1 MTQVQGPPPGTT
13 VVDEPPA
20 TSGSGRGRRRDPAP
34 KVKLGPGRWFRE
46 VGWRHLVGVIAVLWA
61 LFPVSYL
68 VSASLNPL
76 GNVVTST
83 MIPQAF
89 SLTNYTTLLDEQP
102 FGTWYRNSIIVCVCV
117 VFIQLL
123 FSALAAFAFSRFRF
137 TGRRGGLLALLL
149 IQMFPQFLAAVALY
163 LMFTD
168 IGEVIPSI
176 GLDTLPGYIL
186 MMCGGSLGQV
196 WLIKGF
202 FDSIP
207 MSLDEAAMLD
217 GASHVQVF
225 FRIILP
231 LVRPILAVC
240 GLLVFV
246 GVIGEF
252 DQERAEA
259 AVRELLIAVGENPD
273 REGLKRTPHRVANAY
288 REMFAGL
295 YTEPDEV
302 LATVFDEGYDEL
314 RGQTGGEGAHRAVTR
329 RSPAVRSAVT
339 AM

>member
-1 MTQVQGPPPGTT
+1 MTQVPTTPAET
-13 VVDEPPA
+13 VVVP
-20 TSGSGRGRRRDPAP
+20 TKRRRRGGDPAP
-34 KVKLGPGRWFRE
+34 RPKMSTGRWFRE
-46 VGWRHLVGVIAVLWA
+46 IGWRHLVGVLAVVWA

-68 VSASLNPL
+68 ISASLNPL

-83 MIPQAF
+83 MIPRSF

-102 FGTWYRNSIIVCVCV
+102 FGTWYRNSIIVCVVV
-117 VFIQLL
+117 VFVQLL
-123 FSALAAFAFSRFRF
+123 FSALAAYAFSRFRF
-137 TGRRGGLLALLL
+137 KGRRGGLLALLL

-168 IGEVIPSI
+168 LGAVIPAI
-176 GLDTLPGYIL
+176 GLDTLAGYIL

-207 MSLDEAAMLD
+207 MSLDEAAMID

-246 GVIGEF
+246 GTIAEF
-252 DQERAEA
+252 LMASIFLRAA
-259 AVRELLIAVGENPD
+259 GNKTLA
-273 REGLKRTPHRVANAY
+273 T
-288 REMFAGL
+288 GL
-295 YTEPDEV
+295 YGLIDGDRSNNLGVFAAGSILTAIPVV
-302 LATVFDEGYDEL
+302 LLFLYLQRFIV
-314 RGQTGGEGAHRAVTR
+314 GGI
-329 RSPAVRSAVT
+329 T
-339 AM
+339 AGGVKG

>member
-13 VVDEPPA
+13 IVDDTPPTEA
-20 TSGSGRGRRRDPAP
+20 GGGRRRRDPAP
-34 KVKLGPGRWFRE
+34 RVKMPFGRWFRE
-46 VGWRHLVGVIAVLWA
+46 IGWRHVVGVLAVLWA

-83 MIPQAF
+83 LVPQTF
-89 SLTNYTTLLDEQP
+89 STSNFTKLLDEQP
-102 FGTWYRNSIIVCVCV
+102 FGTWARNSIIVCVCV
-117 VFIQLL
+117 VFVQLL

-137 TGRRGGLLALLL
+137 RGRRGGLLALLL

-168 IGEVIPSI
+168 IGDVVPSI

-207 MSLDEAAMLD
+207 MSLDEAAMID

-246 GVIGEF
+246 GTIAEF
-252 DQERAEA
+252 LMASIFLRD
-259 AVRELLIAVGENPD
+259 
-273 REGLKRTPHRVANAY
+273 EGNKTLAT
-288 REMFAGL
+288 GL
-295 YTEPDEV
+295 YGLIDSDRSNNLGVFAAGSILTAIPVV
-302 LATVFDEGYDEL
+302 LLFLYLQKFIV
-314 RGQTGGEGAHRAVTR
+314 GGI
-329 RSPAVRSAVT
+329 T
-339 AM
+339 AGGVKG

>member
-13 VVDEPPA
+13 VVEEPTTTP
-20 TSGSGRGRRRDPAP
+20 GSGRGRGRRGGDPAP
-34 KVKLGPGRWFRE
+34 KVKLPPGRWFRE
-46 VGWRHLVGVIAVLWA
+46 IGWRHLVGVVAVVWA

-68 VSASLNPL
+68 LSASLNPL

-83 MIPQAF
+83 LIPQTF
-89 SLTNYTTLLDEQP
+89 SLTNFTTLLDEQP
-102 FGTWYRNSIIVCVCV
+102 FGTWARNSIIVCACV
-117 VFIQLL
+117 VFVQLL
-123 FSALAAFAFSRFRF
+123 FSSLAAFAFSRFRF

-168 IGEVIPSI
+168 IGAVIPAI
-176 GLDTLPGYIL
+176 GLDTLAGYIL

-207 MSLDEAAMLD
+207 MSLDEAAKLD
-217 GASHVQVF
+217 GASHVQIF

-252 DQERAEA
+252 LMASIFLRDSGNKTLA
-259 AVRELLIAVGENPD
+259 
-273 REGLKRTPHRVANAY
+273 T
-288 REMFAGL
+288 GL
-295 YTEPDEV
+295 YGLIDADRSNNLGVFAAGSIMTAIPVV
-302 LATVFDEGYDEL
+302 LLFLYLQKFIV
-314 RGQTGGEGAHRAVTR
+314 GGI
-329 RSPAVRSAVT
+329 T
-339 AM
+339 AGGVKG

>member
-1 MTQVQGPPPGTT
+1 MSESQPSLTDGGATLT
-13 VVDEPPA
+13 KPA
-20 TSGSGRGRRRDPAP
+20 PDRGKRRAGRGDPAP
-34 KVKLGPGRWFRE
+34 KVKLGAARWWRE
-46 VGWRHLVGVIAVLWA
+46 VGWRHVVGVIAVVWA

-83 MIPQAF
+83 LIPQQF
-89 SLTNYTTLLDEQP
+89 SLTNFTKLLDEQP
-102 FGTWYRNSIIVCVCV
+102 FGTWARNSLIVCVCV
-117 VFIQLL
+117 VFVQLL
-123 FSALAAFAFSRFRF
+123 FSALAAYAFSRFRF

-163 LMFTD
+163 PLFTD
-168 IGEVIPSI
+168 IGEVIPAI
-176 GLDTLPGYIL
+176 GLDTLAGYII

-207 MSLDEAAMLD
+207 KSLDEAAVID

-246 GVIGEF
+246 GVIAEF
-252 DQERAEA
+252 LMASIFLRDSGNKTLA
-259 AVRELLIAVGENPD
+259 
-273 REGLKRTPHRVANAY
+273 T
-288 REMFAGL
+288 GL
-295 YTEPDEV
+295 YGLIDADRSNNLGVFAAGAVMTAIPVV
-302 LATVFDEGYDEL
+302 LLFLYLQKFIV
-314 RGQTGGEGAHRAVTR
+314 GGI
-329 RSPAVRSAVT
+329 T
-339 AM
+339 AGGVKG

>member
-1 MTQVQGPPPGTT
+1 MP
-13 VVDEPPA
+13 
-20 TSGSGRGRRRDPAP
+20 
-34 KVKLGPGRWFRE
+34 PGRWFRE
-46 VGWRHLVGVIAVLWA
+46 IGWRHLVGVLAVVWA

-83 MIPQAF
+83 MIPRSF
-89 SLTNYTTLLDEQP
+89 SLDNFTQLIDEQP

-117 VFIQLL
+117 VFVQLL
-123 FSALAAFAFSRFRF
+123 FSTFAAYAFSRFRF
-137 TGRRGGLLALLL
+137 KGRRGGLLALLL

-163 LMFTD
+163 LMFTE
-168 IGEVIPSI
+168 IGEVIPAI

-207 MSLDEAAMLD
+207 MSLDEAAMID

-231 LVRPILAVC
+231 LLRPILAIC

-246 GVIGEF
+246 GVMGEF
-252 DQERAEA
+252 LMASIFLRD
-259 AVRELLIAVGENPD
+259 
-273 REGLKRTPHRVANAY
+273 EGNKTLAT
-288 REMFAGL
+288 GL
-295 YTEPDEV
+295 YGLIDADRSNNLGVFAAGSIMTAIPVV
-302 LATVFDEGYDEL
+302 LLFLYLQKFIV
-314 RGQTGGEGAHRAVTR
+314 GGI
-329 RSPAVRSAVT
+329 T
-339 AM
+339 AGGVKG

>member
-1 MTQVQGPPPGTT
+1 MTQIQGTPPVTAPVARTRT
-13 VVDEPPA
+13 R
-20 TSGSGRGRRRDPAP
+20 RGGDPVP
-34 KVKLGPGRWFRE
+34 RPKLGARRWWRE
-46 VGWRHLVGVIAVLWA
+46 VGWRHVVGVVAVLWA

-68 VSASLNPL
+68 VSAALNPL

-83 MIPQAF
+83 MIPSSF
-89 SLTNYTTLLDEQP
+89 SLANFTELLDTQP
-102 FGTWYRNSIIVCVCV
+102 FGTWARNSLIVCVSV
-117 VFIQLL
+117 VFVQLL
-123 FSALAAFAFSRFRF
+123 FSALAAYAFSRFRF

-149 IQMFPQFLAAVALY
+149 IQMFPQFLALVALY

-168 IGEVIPSI
+168 IGEVIPAV
-176 GLDTLPGYIL
+176 GLDTIPGYIL

-207 MSLDEAAMLD
+207 KSLDEAAIMD

-246 GVIGEF
+246 GVIAEF
-252 DQERAEA
+252 LMASIFLRDAGNKTLA
-259 AVRELLIAVGENPD
+259 
-273 REGLKRTPHRVANAY
+273 T
-288 REMFAGL
+288 GL
-295 YTEPDEV
+295 YGLIDADRSNNLGVFAAGAILTAIPVV
-302 LATVFDEGYDEL
+302 LLFLWLQRFIV
-314 RGQTGGEGAHRAVTR
+314 GGI
-329 RSPAVRSAVT
+329 T
-339 AM
+339 AGGVKG

>member
-1 MTQVQGPPPGTT
+1 MTQTQGPLPTT
-13 VVDEPPA
+13 VPAVPA
-20 TSGSGRGRRRDPAP
+20 TGRRARRGDPAP
-34 KVKLGPGRWFRE
+34 KVKLGFARWFRE
-46 VGWRHLVGVIAVLWA
+46 IGWRHLVGVIAVLWA

-83 MIPQAF
+83 MIPSAF
-89 SLTNYTTLLDEQP
+89 SLDNFTKLLDTQP
-102 FGTWYRNSIIVCVCV
+102 FGTWARNSLIVCVCV
-117 VFIQLL
+117 VFVQLL
-123 FSALAAFAFSRFRF
+123 FSALAAYAFSRFRF

-168 IGEVIPSI
+168 IGEVIPAI
-176 GLDTLPGYIL
+176 GLDTLAGYII

-207 MSLDEAAMLD
+207 RSLDEAAMID

-246 GVIGEF
+246 GVIAEF
-252 DQERAEA
+252 LMASIFLRDAGNKTLA
-259 AVRELLIAVGENPD
+259 
-273 REGLKRTPHRVANAY
+273 T
-288 REMFAGL
+288 GL
-295 YTEPDEV
+295 YGLIDADRSNNLGVFAAGAVMTAIPVV
-302 LATVFDEGYDEL
+302 LLFLYLQKFIV
-314 RGQTGGEGAHRAVTR
+314 GGI
-329 RSPAVRSAVT
+329 T
-339 AM
+339 AGGVKG

>member
-13 VVDEPPA
+13 IVEDAQPA
-20 TSGSGRGRRRDPAP
+20 ATEAGGGRRRRDPAP
-34 KVKLGPGRWFRE
+34 RVRMSPGRWFRE
-46 VGWRHLVGVIAVLWA
+46 IGWRHLVGVVAVLWA

-83 MIPQAF
+83 MIPRDF
-89 SLTNYTTLLDEQP
+89 SITNYTTLLAEQP
-102 FGTWYRNSIIVCVCV
+102 FGTWYRNSIIVCACV

-168 IGEVIPSI
+168 LGAVIPAV
-176 GLDTLPGYIL
+176 GLDTLAGYIL

-207 MSLDEAAMLD
+207 MSLDEAAMID

-246 GVIGEF
+246 GVMGEF
-252 DQERAEA
+252 LMASIFLRD
-259 AVRELLIAVGENPD
+259 
-273 REGLKRTPHRVANAY
+273 EGNKTLAT
-288 REMFAGL
+288 GL
-295 YTEPDEV
+295 YGLIDGDRSNNLGVFAAGSILTAIPVV
-302 LATVFDEGYDEL
+302 LLFLYLQKFIV
-314 RGQTGGEGAHRAVTR
+314 GGI
-329 RSPAVRSAVT
+329 T
-339 AM
+339 AGGVKG

>member
-13 VVDEPPA
+13 IVEDDPA
-20 TSGSGRGRRRDPAP
+20 VGTSGRGRGHQPP
-34 KVKLGPGRWFRE
+34 PVKLGAKRWFRE
-46 VGWRHLVGVIAVLWA
+46 IGWRHLVGVIAVVWA

-83 MIPQAF
+83 LIPQSF
-89 SLTNYTTLLDEQP
+89 SLDNYTRLLDEQP
-102 FGTWYRNSIIVCVCV
+102 FGTWYRNSIIVCVAV
-117 VFIQLL
+117 VFVQLL

-168 IGEVIPSI
+168 IGAVIPAI
-176 GLDTLPGYIL
+176 GLDTLAGYIL

-252 DQERAEA
+252 LMASIFLRDESTKTLA
-259 AVRELLIAVGENPD
+259 
-273 REGLKRTPHRVANAY
+273 T
-288 REMFAGL
+288 GL
-295 YTEPDEV
+295 YGLIDGDRSNNLGVFAAGSIMTAIPVV
-302 LATVFDEGYDEL
+302 LLFLYLQKFIV
-314 RGQTGGEGAHRAVTR
+314 GGI
-329 RSPAVRSAVT
+329 T
-339 AM
+339 AGGVKG